1 MVVNNKI
8 LISSILFLQEPKK
21 MRKKRKGLKPR
32 ELKNEAN
39 MGFLIKAPSKSIS
52 KENSILT
59 FTPLHEE
66 AKNEVTVLSKNYF

>member
-1 MVVNNKI
+1 MKLTLKHPKI
-8 LISSILFLQEPKK
+8 L
-21 MRKKRKGLKPR
+21 
-32 ELKNEAN
+32 
-39 MGFLIKAPSKSIS
+39 GFLIKAPSKSIS